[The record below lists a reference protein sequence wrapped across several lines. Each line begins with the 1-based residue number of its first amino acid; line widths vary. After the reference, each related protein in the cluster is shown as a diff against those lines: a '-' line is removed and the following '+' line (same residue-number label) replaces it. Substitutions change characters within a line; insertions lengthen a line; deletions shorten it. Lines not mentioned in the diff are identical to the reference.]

1 MLISIGRRFERA
13 ILRRAA
19 RLVGPLWASNQFND
33 LCMYTA
39 NGRSP
44 VSQEVREL
52 REELLIAAE
61 TSSVLTERLFR
72 TMNLIDPPAD
82 YSPLL

>member
-1 MLISIGRRFERA
+1 MQGRLI
-13 ILRRAA
+13 
-19 RLVGPLWASNQFND
+19 
-33 LCMYTA
+33 CM
-39 NGRSP
+39 
-44 VSQEVREL
+44 REL

-61 TSSVLTERLFR
+61 TSSLLTERLFR